1 MAKTLTGLATVD
13 GIDGTVT
20 YTAIV
25 ANGALEPQQAT
36 VTDEADIRER
46 RNQVGDVKGYKV
58 SNKRKSFNVT
68 CLATVSSGTS
78 MADAVKAV
86 VYPPIP
92 GKVVLGSFDSAD
104 GAGINGDYVYLGGGS
119 VQYADDWV
127 RMVLPVVKPDATT
140 ADTLVTA
147 VT

>member
-20 YTAIV
+20 YAAIV

-36 VTDEADIRER
+36 FTDEADVRER

-68 CLATVSSGTS
+68 CLATVSAGTA
-78 MADAVKAV
+78 MADALKAV
-86 VYPPIP
+86 IEPPIP
-92 GKVVLGSFDSAD
+92 SKVVLAGFDAAA
-104 GAGINGDYVYLGGGS
+104 GAGINGDYVYLGGMS
-119 VQYADDWV
+119 VQYADDWAKI
-127 RMVLPVVKPDATT
+127 VLPLVKPDATT